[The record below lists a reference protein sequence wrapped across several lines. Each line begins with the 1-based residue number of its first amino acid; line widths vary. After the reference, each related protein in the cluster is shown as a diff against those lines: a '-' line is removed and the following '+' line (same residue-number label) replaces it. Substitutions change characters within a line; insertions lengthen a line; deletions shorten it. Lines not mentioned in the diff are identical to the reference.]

1 MLVTPALAFVLGVLA
16 ASLVAVVAAL
26 LWWADHRRT
35 MRLVLGFAVQSLA
48 GALEELLALLPAHG
62 AAAEQAGRCRDL
74 CAAVLRLVR
83 E

>member
-1 MLVTPALAFVLGVLA
+1 MPIPDALAFMLGVVA
-16 ASLVAVVAAL
+16 AGLIALVAAL
-26 LWWADHRRT
+26 LWWADHRRI
-35 MRLVLGFAVQSLA
+35 MRLVLGFAVESLA
-48 GALEELLALLPAHG
+48 AAFEELLTLLPRHG